1 MLLASGVSGRD
12 NESMAEI
19 VQVRVSRDGRELGV
33 YSAAE
38 AIRMLKEGALL
49 PTDFYWHEGMTD
61 WAPLAQ
67 LQASEARRL
76 LAERALLQKQEEER
90 KAAELAKKRAE
101 EAERLRQEQA
111 KAKEEEDRA
120 VAEATRIR
128 LEREKAKAKED
139 EAAIAEAARVQW
151 VKNKAKERLDEY
163 GGLFKFLGTA
173 AFIIGVLVFL
183 RGLAGDPDGSAIR
196 QQVLVQTM
204 TNGILL
210 MILGYMMAR
219 R

>member
-1 MLLASGVSGRD
+1 
-12 NESMAEI
+12 
-19 VQVRVSRDGRELGV
+19 
-33 YSAAE
+33 
-38 AIRMLKEGALL
+38 MLKEGALL

-76 LAERALLQKQEEER
+76 LAERALQQKLEEER
-90 KAAELAKKRAE
+90 KAAELAKKRRD
-101 EAERLRQEQA
+101 EAEQLRQEQA

-128 LEREKAKAKED
+128 LEKEKAKAKDDED
-139 EAAIAEAARVQW
+139 AIAEATRVQL
-151 VKNKAKERLDEY
+151 VKNKAKERLDEHGGCLRFVGVGVFIVGGFVLF
-163 GGLFKFLGTA
+163 GGL
-173 AFIIGVLVFL
+173 V
-183 RGLAGDPDGSAIR
+183 GDATGSAIR

-210 MILGYMMAR
+210 MILGCIMAKR
-219 R
+219 

>member
-1 MLLASGVSGRD
+1 MD
-12 NESMAEI
+12 EI
-19 VQVRVSRDGRELGV
+19 VQVRVSREGRELGV

-49 PTDFYWHEGMTD
+49 PTDFYWYVGMTD

-67 LQASEARRL
+67 LQASEARRI
-76 LAERALLQKQEEER
+76 LAERALLQKQEEDR

-111 KAKEEEDRA
+111 KAKEEEDRV
-120 VAEATRIR
+120 VAEAVRIR
-128 LEREKAKAKED
+128 LEKDKAKAKED
-139 EAAIAEAARVQW
+139 EAAIAEATRVQW
-151 VKNKAKERLDEY
+151 VKNKASDRLDEY
-163 GGLFKFLGTA
+163 GGFFKFLGTA
-173 AFIIGVLVFL
+173 AFIIGVFVLL
-183 RGLAGDPDGSAIR
+183 RGLAGDPGGSAIR

>member
-1 MLLASGVSGRD
+1 
-12 NESMAEI
+12 MAEI
-19 VQVRVSRDGRELGV
+19 LQVRVSREGRELGV

-49 PTDFYWHEGMTD
+49 LTDFYWHEGMTD

-111 KAKEEEDRA
+111 KAKEEEDRV
-120 VAEATRIR
+120 VAEAVRIR
-128 LEREKAKAKED
+128 LEKEKAKAKED
-139 EAAIAEAARVQW
+139 EAAISEAARVQW
-151 VKNKAKERLDEY
+151 LKNKANERLDEH

-173 AFIIGVLVFL
+173 AFIIGVIVFL

>member
-1 MLLASGVSGRD
+1 MRN

-19 VQVRVSRDGRELGV
+19 LQVRVSREGRELGV

-76 LAERALLQKQEEER
+76 LAERALQQKLEEER
-90 KAAELAKKRAE
+90 KAAELAKKRRD
-101 EAERLRQEQA
+101 EAEQLRQEQA

-128 LEREKAKAKED
+128 LEKEKAKAKDDED
-139 EAAIAEAARVQW
+139 AIAEATRVQL
-151 VKNKAKERLDEY
+151 VKNKAKERLDEHGGCLRFVGVGVFIVGGFVLF
-163 GGLFKFLGTA
+163 GGL
-173 AFIIGVLVFL
+173 V
-183 RGLAGDPDGSAIR
+183 GDATGSAIR

-210 MILGYMMAR
+210 MILGCIMAKR
-219 R
+219 

>member
-1 MLLASGVSGRD
+1 MSEPL
-12 NESMAEI
+12 
-19 VQVRVSRDGRELGV
+19 QVRVSREGKELGSYPAPEV
-33 YSAAE
+33 LSL
-38 AIRMLKEGALL
+38 LKEGAFL
-49 PTDFYWHEGMTD
+49 PTDCYWHEGMTD

-101 EAERLRQEQA
+101 EAERLRQEQI

-120 VAEATRIR
+120 VAEAVRIR
-128 LEREKAKAKED
+128 LEKEKAKAKED
-139 EAAIAEAARVQW
+139 EAAISEAVRVQW
-151 VKNKAKERLDEY
+151 VKNKANERLDEN
-163 GGLFKFLGTA
+163 GGLFKFLGTV
-173 AFIIGVLVFL
+173 AFIIGVFVLL
-183 RGLAGDPDGSAIR
+183 RGFAGDPDGSAIR

>member
-1 MLLASGVSGRD
+1 MLLASGVPVRN
-12 NESMAEI
+12 NESMGEI
-19 VQVRVSRDGRELGV
+19 VQVRVSREGKELGV

-67 LQASEARRL
+67 LQASEARRIL
-76 LAERALLQKQEEER
+76 VERALLQKQEDER

-101 EAERLRQEQA
+101 DAERLRQEQA

-128 LEREKAKAKED
+128 LEKEKAKAKED
-139 EAAIAEAARVQW
+139 EAAIAEATRVQL
-151 VKNKAKERLDEY
+151 VKNKANERLDEY
-163 GGLFKFLGTA
+163 GGCFKFV
-173 AFIIGVLVFL
+173 GVGVFL
-183 RGLAGDPDGSAIR
+183 VGGFVLFGGLVGDATGSAIR

-210 MILGYMMAR
+210 MILGCIMAKR
-219 R
+219 

>member
-1 MLLASGVSGRD
+1 
-12 NESMAEI
+12 MAEI
-19 VQVRVSRDGRELGV
+19 LQVRVSREGRELGV

-76 LAERALLQKQEEER
+76 LAERALQQKLEEER

-101 EAERLRQEQA
+101 EAERLRHEQA

-128 LEREKAKAKED
+128 LEKEKAKAKED
-139 EAAIAEAARVQW
+139 EAAIAEAARVQL
-151 VKNKAKERLDEY
+151 VKNRAKERLDEY

-173 AFIIGVLVFL
+173 AFIIGVFVLL
-183 RGLAGDPDGSAIR
+183 SGLAGDPDGSAIR

>member
-1 MLLASGVSGRD
+1 MRN
-12 NESMAEI
+12 NESKAEI
-19 VQVRVSRDGRELGV
+19 LQVRVSREGRELGV

-76 LAERALLQKQEEER
+76 LAERALQQKLEEER
-90 KAAELAKKRAE
+90 KAAELAKKRRD
-101 EAERLRQEQA
+101 EAEQLRQEQA

-128 LEREKAKAKED
+128 LEKEKAKAKDDED
-139 EAAIAEAARVQW
+139 AIAEATRVQL
-151 VKNKAKERLDEY
+151 VKNKAKERLDEHGGCLRFVGVGVFIVGGFVLF
-163 GGLFKFLGTA
+163 GGL
-173 AFIIGVLVFL
+173 V
-183 RGLAGDPDGSAIR
+183 GDATGSAIR

-210 MILGYMMAR
+210 MILGCIMAKR
-219 R
+219 

>member
-1 MLLASGVSGRD
+1 MLLASGVTGKD
-12 NESMAEI
+12 NASMAEI
-19 VQVRVSRDGRELGV
+19 VQVRVSREGKELGM
-33 YSAAE
+33 YAAAE
-38 AIRMLKEGALL
+38 AILMLNEGALL

-67 LQASEARRL
+67 LQASEARRI
-76 LAERALLQKQEEER
+76 LAERTLLRKQEEER

-101 EAERLRQEQA
+101 EAERLRHEQA
-111 KAKEEEDRA
+111 KAKEEEDLA

-128 LEREKAKAKED
+128 LEKEKAKAKED
-139 EAAIAEAARVQW
+139 EAAIAEAARVQL
-151 VKNKAKERLDEY
+151 VKNRAKERLDEY

-173 AFIIGVLVFL
+173 AFIIGVFVLL
-183 RGLAGDPDGSAIR
+183 SGLAGDPDGSAIR

>member
-19 VQVRVSRDGRELGV
+19 VQVRVSREGRELGV

-139 EAAIAEAARVQW
+139 EAAIAEATRVQW
-151 VKNKAKERLDEY
+151 VKDKAKDRLDEN

-173 AFIIGVLVFL
+173 AFIVGVFVLL
-183 RGLAGDPDGSAIR
+183 RGLVGDPDGSAIR

>member
-1 MLLASGVSGRD
+1 MLASGVPVRN

-19 VQVRVSRDGRELGV
+19 LQVRVSREGRELGV

-76 LAERALLQKQEEER
+76 LAERALQQKLEEER
-90 KAAELAKKRAE
+90 KAAELAKKRRD
-101 EAERLRQEQA
+101 EAEQLRQEQA

-128 LEREKAKAKED
+128 LEKEKAKAKDDED
-139 EAAIAEAARVQW
+139 AIAEATRVQL
-151 VKNKAKERLDEY
+151 VKNKAKERLDEHGGCLRFVGVGVFIVGGFVLF
-163 GGLFKFLGTA
+163 GGL
-173 AFIIGVLVFL
+173 V
-183 RGLAGDPDGSAIR
+183 GDATGSAIR

-210 MILGYMMAR
+210 MILGCIMAKR
-219 R
+219 

>member
-1 MLLASGVSGRD
+1 MLLASGVTGKD
-12 NESMAEI
+12 NASMAEI
-19 VQVRVSRDGRELGV
+19 VQVRVSREGRELGM
-33 YSAAE
+33 YAAAE
-38 AIRMLKEGALL
+38 AILMLNEGALL

-67 LQASEARRL
+67 LQASEARRI
-76 LAERALLQKQEEER
+76 LAERTLLRKQEEER

-101 EAERLRQEQA
+101 EAERLRHEQA

-128 LEREKAKAKED
+128 LEKEKAKAKED
-139 EAAIAEAARVQW
+139 EAAIAEAARVQL
-151 VKNKAKERLDEY
+151 VKNRAKERLDEY

-173 AFIIGVLVFL
+173 AFIIGVFVLL
-183 RGLAGDPDGSAIR
+183 SGLAGDPDGSAIR

>member
-1 MLLASGVSGRD
+1 VRN

-19 VQVRVSRDGRELGV
+19 LQVRVSREGRELGV

-76 LAERALLQKQEEER
+76 LAERALQQKLEEER
-90 KAAELAKKRAE
+90 KAAELAKKRRD
-101 EAERLRQEQA
+101 EAEQLRQEQA

-128 LEREKAKAKED
+128 LEKEKAKAKDDED
-139 EAAIAEAARVQW
+139 AIAEATRVQL
-151 VKNKAKERLDEY
+151 VKNKAKERLDEHGGCLRFVGVGVFIVGGFVLF
-163 GGLFKFLGTA
+163 GGL
-173 AFIIGVLVFL
+173 V
-183 RGLAGDPDGSAIR
+183 GDATGSAIR

-210 MILGYMMAR
+210 MILGCIMAKR
-219 R
+219 

>member
-1 MLLASGVSGRD
+1 MLLASGVTGKD
-12 NESMAEI
+12 NASMAEI
-19 VQVRVSRDGRELGV
+19 VQVRVSREGKELGM
-33 YSAAE
+33 YAAAE
-38 AIRMLKEGALL
+38 AILMLNEGALL

-67 LQASEARRL
+67 LQASEARRI
-76 LAERALLQKQEEER
+76 LAERTLLRKQEEER

-101 EAERLRQEQA
+101 EAERLRHEQA

-128 LEREKAKAKED
+128 LEKEKAKAKED
-139 EAAIAEAARVQW
+139 EAAIAEAARVQL
-151 VKNKAKERLDEY
+151 VKNRAKERLDEY

-173 AFIIGVLVFL
+173 AFIIGVFVLL
-183 RGLAGDPDGSAIR
+183 SGLAGDPDGSAIR

>member
-1 MLLASGVSGRD
+1 MSEPL
-12 NESMAEI
+12 
-19 VQVRVSRDGRELGV
+19 QVRVSREGKDLGSYPAPEV
-33 YSAAE
+33 LS
-38 AIRMLKEGALL
+38 MLKEGAFL

-76 LAERALLQKQEEER
+76 LAERALQQKLEEER
-90 KAAELAKKRAE
+90 KAAELAKKRRD
-101 EAERLRQEQA
+101 EAEQLRQEQA

-128 LEREKAKAKED
+128 LEKEKDKSKED
-139 EAAIAEAARVQW
+139 EAAIAEAARVQL
-151 VKNKAKERLDEY
+151 VKNKAKERLDEHGGCFKFVGVGVFIVGGFVLF
-163 GGLFKFLGTA
+163 GGL
-173 AFIIGVLVFL
+173 V
-183 RGLAGDPDGSAIR
+183 GDATGSAIR

-210 MILGYMMAR
+210 MILGCIMAKR
-219 R
+219 

>member
-1 MLLASGVSGRD
+1 
-12 NESMAEI
+12 
-19 VQVRVSRDGRELGV
+19 
-33 YSAAE
+33 
-38 AIRMLKEGALL
+38 MLKEGALL
-49 PTDFYWHEGMTD
+49 PTDFYWHEGLTD

-76 LAERALLQKQEEER
+76 LAERALLQKQEDER

-101 EAERLRQEQA
+101 EAERLRHEQA

-128 LEREKAKAKED
+128 LDKEKAKAKE
-139 EAAIAEAARVQW
+139 EEVAIAEAARVQL
-151 VKNKAKERLDEY
+151 VKNRAKERLDEY

-173 AFIIGVLVFL
+173 AFIIGVFVLL
-183 RGLAGDPDGSAIR
+183 SGLAGDPDGSAIR

-210 MILGYMMAR
+210 MILGCVMAR

>member
-1 MLLASGVSGRD
+1 MLLALGVTCK
-12 NESMAEI
+12 NNASMAEI
-19 VQVRVSRDGRELGV
+19 VQVRVSREGKELGM
-33 YSAAE
+33 YAAAE
-38 AIRMLKEGALL
+38 AILMLNEGALL

-67 LQASEARRL
+67 LQASEARRI
-76 LAERALLQKQEEER
+76 LAERTLLRKQEEER

-101 EAERLRQEQA
+101 EAERLRHEQA

-128 LEREKAKAKED
+128 LEKEKAKAKED
-139 EAAIAEAARVQW
+139 EAAIAEAARVQL
-151 VKNKAKERLDEY
+151 VKNRAKERLDEY

-173 AFIIGVLVFL
+173 AFIIGVFVLL
-183 RGLAGDPDGSAIR
+183 SGLAGDPDGSAIR

>member
-1 MLLASGVSGRD
+1 MLLASGVTGKD
-12 NESMAEI
+12 NASMAEI
-19 VQVRVSRDGRELGV
+19 VQVRVSREGKELGM
-33 YSAAE
+33 YAAAE
-38 AIRMLKEGALL
+38 AILMLNEGALL

-67 LQASEARRL
+67 LQASEARRI
-76 LAERALLQKQEEER
+76 LAERALLRKQEEER

-101 EAERLRQEQA
+101 EAERLRHEQA

-128 LEREKAKAKED
+128 LEKEKAKAKED
-139 EAAIAEAARVQW
+139 EAAIAEAARVQL
-151 VKNKAKERLDEY
+151 VKNRAKERLDEY

-173 AFIIGVLVFL
+173 AFIIGVFVLL
-183 RGLAGDPDGSAIR
+183 SGLAGDPDGSAIR

>member
-1 MLLASGVSGRD
+1 MLASGVPVRN

-19 VQVRVSRDGRELGV
+19 LQVRVSREGRELGV

-61 WAPLAQ
+61 WSPLAQ

-76 LAERALLQKQEEER
+76 LAERALQQKLEEER
-90 KAAELAKKRAE
+90 KAAELAKKRRD
-101 EAERLRQEQA
+101 EAEQLRQEQA

-128 LEREKAKAKED
+128 LEKEKAKAKDDED
-139 EAAIAEAARVQW
+139 AIAEATRVQL
-151 VKNKAKERLDEY
+151 VKNKAKERLDEHGGCLRFVGVGVFIVGGFVLF
-163 GGLFKFLGTA
+163 GGL
-173 AFIIGVLVFL
+173 V
-183 RGLAGDPDGSAIR
+183 GDATGSAIR

-210 MILGYMMAR
+210 MILGCIMAKR
-219 R
+219 

>member
-1 MLLASGVSGRD
+1 MLLALGITCKD
-12 NESMAEI
+12 NASMAEMLH
-19 VQVRVSRDGRELGV
+19 VRVSREGSELGV
-33 YSAAE
+33 YSAAV
-38 AIRMLKEGALL
+38 AILMLKEGALL

-67 LQASEARRL
+67 LQASEARRI
-76 LAERALLQKQEEER
+76 LAERTLLRKQEEER

-101 EAERLRQEQA
+101 EAERLRHEQA

-128 LEREKAKAKED
+128 LEKEKAKAKED
-139 EAAIAEAARVQW
+139 EAAIAEAARVQL
-151 VKNKAKERLDEY
+151 VKNRAKERLDEY

-173 AFIIGVLVFL
+173 AFIIGVFVLL
-183 RGLAGDPDGSAIR
+183 SGLAGDPDGSAIR

>member
-19 VQVRVSRDGRELGV
+19 VQVRVSREGRELGV

-139 EAAIAEAARVQW
+139 EAAIAEATRVQW
-151 VKNKAKERLDEY
+151 VKDKAKDRLDEN
-163 GGLFKFLGTA
+163 GGLLKFLGTA
-173 AFIIGVLVFL
+173 AFIVGVFVLL
-183 RGLAGDPDGSAIR
+183 RGLVGDPDGSAIR

>member
-1 MLLASGVSGRD
+1 
-12 NESMAEI
+12 MAEI
-19 VQVRVSRDGRELGV
+19 LQVRVSREGRELGV

-76 LAERALLQKQEEER
+76 LAERALQQKLEEER
-90 KAAELAKKRAE
+90 KAAELAKKRRD
-101 EAERLRQEQA
+101 EAEQLRQEQA

-128 LEREKAKAKED
+128 LEKEKAKAKDDED
-139 EAAIAEAARVQW
+139 AIAEATRVQL
-151 VKNKAKERLDEY
+151 VKNKAKERLDEHGGCLKFVGVGVFIVGGFVLF
-163 GGLFKFLGTA
+163 GGL
-173 AFIIGVLVFL
+173 V
-183 RGLAGDPDGSAIR
+183 GDATGSAIR

-210 MILGYMMAR
+210 MILGCIMAKR
-219 R
+219 

>member
-1 MLLASGVSGRD
+1 
-12 NESMAEI
+12 MAEI
-19 VQVRVSRDGRELGV
+19 LQVRVSREGRELGV

-61 WAPLAQ
+61 WSPLAQ

-76 LAERALLQKQEEER
+76 LAERALQQKLEEER
-90 KAAELAKKRAE
+90 KAAELAKKRRD
-101 EAERLRQEQA
+101 EAEQLRQEQA

-128 LEREKAKAKED
+128 LEKEKAKAKDDED
-139 EAAIAEAARVQW
+139 AIAEATRVQL
-151 VKNKAKERLDEY
+151 VKNKAKERLDEHGGCLRFVGVGVFIVGGFVLF
-163 GGLFKFLGTA
+163 GGL
-173 AFIIGVLVFL
+173 V
-183 RGLAGDPDGSAIR
+183 GDATGSAIR

-210 MILGYMMAR
+210 MILGCIMAKR
-219 R
+219 

>member
-1 MLLASGVSGRD
+1 MLLASSVPVRN
-12 NESMAEI
+12 NESMAET
-19 VQVRVSRDGRELGV
+19 VQVRVSREGRELGV
-33 YSAAE
+33 YSATE

-49 PTDFYWHEGMTD
+49 PTDFYWYEGMTD

-76 LAERALLQKQEEER
+76 LAERALLQRQEEAR
-90 KAAELAKKRAE
+90 KAVELAKKREE

-120 VAEATRIR
+120 VAEAVRVR
-128 LEREKAKAKED
+128 LEKEKAKAKED
-139 EAAIAEAARVQW
+139 EAAIAEATRVQW
-151 VKNKAKERLDEY
+151 VKDKAKDRLDEY
-163 GGLFKFLGTA
+163 GGLFKFFGTA
-173 AFIIGVLVFL
+173 AFIVGVIVFL

>member
-1 MLLASGVSGRD
+1 MSEPIL
-12 NESMAEI
+12 
-19 VQVRVSRDGRELGV
+19 VRVSREGKELGSYPASEV
-33 YSAAE
+33 LS
-38 AIRMLKEGALL
+38 MLKEGALL

-67 LQASEARRL
+67 LQASEARRH
-76 LAERALLQKQEEER
+76 LAERALLQKQEDER

-111 KAKEEEDRA
+111 KAKEDEDRA

-128 LEREKAKAKED
+128 MEKEKAKAKED

-183 RGLAGDPDGSAIR
+183 RGLAGDPGGSAIR

>member
-1 MLLASGVSGRD
+1 MSEAL
-12 NESMAEI
+12 
-19 VQVRVSRDGRELGV
+19 QVRVSRDGKEFGT
-33 YSAAE
+33 YSAQE
-38 AIRMLKEGALL
+38 AVRLLVYGTLKE
-49 PTDFYWHEGMTD
+49 TDFYWHEGMTD
-61 WAPLAQ
+61 WAPLTQ
-67 LQASEARRL
+67 LQASESRRQ
-76 LAERALLQKQEEER
+76 LAERALQHKQEEER
-90 KAAELAKKRAE
+90 KAAELAKKRRE
-101 EAERLRQEQA
+101 EAEQLRENQA
-111 KAKEEEDRA
+111 KAREEEDRA

-139 EAAIAEAARVQW
+139 EVAIAEAARAQL
-151 VKNKAKERLDEY
+151 VKNKANERLDEH

-173 AFIIGVLVFL
+173 AFIIGVFVLL
-183 RGLAGDPDGSAIR
+183 RGFSGDPDGSAIR